1 MSGNLCTLAYVSRA
15 TTPFTDEDLTNL
27 LSLSRNKNELRGI
40 TGMLLYCSGS
50 FFQIIEGPQLAIDQ
64 LYDTLLG
71 DKRHCDIRRLIYRD
85 AQARAFSKWSMA
97 FKHFDGAAAVSVD
110 GFSEFLDNGT
120 VEIAENRPELMAM
133 INMFV
138 SLFDDHHKPVR

>member
-27 LSLSRNKNELRGI
+27 LSLSRSNNESRGI

-50 FFQIIEGPQLAIDQ
+50 FFQIVEGPQSAIDQ
-64 LYDTLLG
+64 LYDILLD

-85 AQARAFSKWSMA
+85 TQARAFAQWSMA
-97 FKHFDGAAAVSVD
+97 FKKFDGAAAVPVD

-120 VEIAENRPELMAM
+120 VEIAENRPELVAM

-138 SLFDDHHKPVR
+138 SLFDDDSERVG